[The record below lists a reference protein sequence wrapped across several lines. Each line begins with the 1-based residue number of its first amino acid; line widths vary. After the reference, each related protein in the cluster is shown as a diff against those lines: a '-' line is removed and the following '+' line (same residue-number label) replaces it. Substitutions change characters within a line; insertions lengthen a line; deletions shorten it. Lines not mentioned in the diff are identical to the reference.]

1 MRTTPRE
8 DPATVSAADAAAD
21 PAAAAATMR
30 SEGLLKV
37 KGLVPL
43 PEATAA
49 LVAHIEA
56 RLAEGRAVCKEDPV
70 KEYQYFGGVLVRNNR
85 YDLKLEL
92 EPPQRYRRR
101 KKRVQLER
109 LEKRAFDS
117 LAASAESRPAAS

>member
-1 MRTTPRE
+1 MRTTPRV
-8 DPATVSAADAAAD
+8 DPATVSAADTAAD

-37 KGLVPL
+37 KGLVPS

-92 EPPQRYRRR
+92 EPPVEAVLLPALAQARRPPPPAP
-101 KKRVQLER
+101 LG
-109 LEKRAFDS
+109 
-117 LAASAESRPAAS
+117 SAPRPRSTPSPP